1 MKSYYVTRLI
11 PKLFLLLLIGGIA
24 FSSGGCK
31 SKKKLAAEAAALEYA
46 EKVESAKAELQA
58 ILDDNGTMPLSEK
71 KRRLNDIKAQN
82 LNDPEVNALIV
93 KVEEKIEKEINALK
107 EKEAEAQRLKEAEYA
122 KKSQFDYINDYFH
135 QIAYATDVDEANAK
149 IAEAL
154 KVYVSA
160 ETPVLIII
168 SQADG
173 VTDYDKPT
181 TIEDYLNYLKDQ
193 KTYTNE
199 IYNVEFDD
207 YGQITVIELIKK

>member
-11 PKLFLLLLIGGIA
+11 PKLFLVLLIGGIA

-93 KVEEKIEKEINALK
+93 KVEEKIELELNALK

-173 VTDYDKPT
+173 ITDYDKPT

>member
-46 EKVESAKAELQA
+46 EKVEGAKAELQA

-93 KVEEKIEKEINALK
+93 KVEEKIELELNALK

-173 VTDYDKPT
+173 ITDYDKPT